1 MEIAVLSKF
10 MFDEPSVWVTVATVM
25 TLLSTV
31 YLGFAE
37 IIGSHLQY
45 SKFTNSSAKQAV
57 AAGTKVSSRTGML
70 MLYTPAFVAGVV
82 SFFVFP
88 GGGVRFFLLK
98 VVVTFHFFKRDFE
111 VLFVHKYSGNMGLG
125 STILISIFYF
135 YVATSLIVV
144 HYMSL
149 GLPEPPIDLKYVGV
163 IMFTVGII
171 GNFYHH
177 NLLAKLRTD
186 KEKEYKIPRG
196 GLFNLVICPHY
207 SFEILIFYGFAFISQ
222 TPLAF
227 ACALGDSCYLIA
239 RSYQTRNWYVNKFE
253 DFPASIKRLI
263 PYVF

>member
-45 SKFTNSSAKQAV
+45 SKFTNSSAKQAA
-57 AAGTKVSSRTGML
+57 AAGIKVSSRTGML

-111 VLFVHKYSGNMGLG
+111 V
-125 STILISIFYF
+125 
-135 YVATSLIVV
+135 
-144 HYMSL
+144 
-149 GLPEPPIDLKYVGV
+149 
-163 IMFTVGII
+163 II
-171 GNFYHH
+171 
-177 NLLAKLRTD
+177 
-186 KEKEYKIPRG
+186 
-196 GLFNLVICPHY
+196 
-207 SFEILIFYGFAFISQ
+207 
-222 TPLAF
+222 
-227 ACALGDSCYLIA
+227 
-239 RSYQTRNWYVNKFE
+239 
-253 DFPASIKRLI
+253 
-263 PYVF
+263 